1 MKNMSNCSNEVQPNL
16 VVANR
21 CFEILTPTGF
31 MPFKGVRKVTKKEYY
46 KLHFTDGHITE
57 VSSTHRVL
65 KAGESECVFV
75 KDLKPGDKLQGKG
88 NQIVEI
94 SEIEHFQE
102 DIGLYDIV
110 EVENHL
116 FISDGFVSH
125 NCNFLSSGN
134 TVIEPDDLTYYE
146 ETYQCDPIERRGLT
160 GDYWLWQ
167 QPDYTRN
174 YIISADVAR
183 GDGSDFSA
191 FHVFDVETVEQV
203 AEYKG
208 KVAPRDFGA
217 FLVAVATEWNGALL
231 VVENA
236 SVGWSTIE
244 EILARGYNN
253 LYYGTTNQTETAE
266 SYATKLD
273 RDRLTPGF
281 TMSSRTR
288 PLVIAKMTEYIHDK
302 SVVFHSKRLGLELR
316 TFIWLNGKA
325 QAQEGYHDDLV
336 MSFGTCLYVRD
347 TALRLRQQGLDLSKA
362 QLNAF
367 GDLNKK
373 DPAVYTN
380 TRPLIDPYK
389 VYNPKGGYE
398 DISWLLK

>member
-1 MKNMSNCSNEVQPNL
+1 M
-16 VVANR
+16 
-21 CFEILTPTGF
+21 
-31 MPFKGVRKVTKKEYY
+31 
-46 KLHFTDGHITE
+46 
-57 VSSTHRVL
+57 
-65 KAGESECVFV
+65 
-75 KDLKPGDKLQGKG
+75 
-88 NQIVEI
+88 
-94 SEIEHFQE
+94 
-102 DIGLYDIV
+102 
-110 EVENHL
+110 
-116 FISDGFVSH
+116 
-125 NCNFLSSGN
+125 
-134 TVIEPDDLTYYE
+134 
-146 ETYQCDPIERRGLT
+146 
-160 GDYWLWQ
+160 
-167 QPDYTRN
+167 
-174 YIISADVAR
+174 
-183 GDGSDFSA
+183 
-191 FHVFDVETVEQV
+191 EQV

-273 RDRLTPGF
+273 RDQLTPGF

-362 QLNAF
+362 QLSAF

-380 TRPLIDPYK
+380 TRPLVDPYK